1 MTYVPTW
8 QGFIFLA
15 IVLDVW
21 WPEASC
27 SRRVVGWKIGDEM
40 TAQLVIDALNMAGT
54 QRKPTTVIH
63 HSDQGSQY
71 TSLAFGNRCKVL
83 GVRPSMALGQPLGS
97 VGDAYDNAMAE
108 SFFASLECELLDRKV
123 LKTRTQ
129 ARLALFTYI
138 EGWYNP
144 RRRHGALGQMARGQP
159 LSPANFEIKHADQ
172 FKQHRSIV
180 DLPKDK
186 DIELE
191 TVQMT

>member
-21 WPEASC
+21 

-40 TAQLVIDALNMAGT
+40 TAQLVNDALNMAGT

-97 VGDAYDNAMAE
+97 VAM
-108 SFFASLECELLDRKV
+108 LMTMLWRKV
-123 LKTRTQ
+123 SSPVLNVSCSIEKFSRP
-129 ARLALFTYI
+129 AR
-138 EGWYNP
+138 
-144 RRRHGALGQMARGQP
+144 RLG
-159 LSPANFEIKHADQ
+159 
-172 FKQHRSIV
+172 
-180 DLPKDK
+180 
-186 DIELE
+186 
-191 TVQMT
+191 

>member
-1 MTYVPTW
+1 M
-8 QGFIFLA
+8 
-15 IVLDVW
+15 
-21 WPEASC
+21 
-27 SRRVVGWKIGDEM
+27 
-40 TAQLVIDALNMAGT
+40 
-54 QRKPTTVIH
+54 
-63 HSDQGSQY
+63 
-71 TSLAFGNRCKVL
+71 AFGNRCKVL

-144 RRRHGALGQMARGQP
+144 RRRHGALGQI
-159 LSPANFEIKHADQ
+159 LPANFEIKHADQ